1 MSQRTR
7 SRPRGVRGFR
17 VLLLR
22 TAAAVLVAAAIL
34 VELPSAQ
41 AGASGVLDPSFG
53 RGGIVLTPFGG
64 NLDAA
69 VAGLG
74 LQPDGKIVA
83 GGGVGDR
90 ITLARYRPDGSL
102 DRAFGSRGIATTTLA
117 DNARVGAITLQPDG
131 RIVVAGGTGTGEE
144 GFLVARYTPGGVLDR
159 SFGTNGFVR
168 TPIDGVAFAH
178 AIARQHDGKI
188 VVAGIS
194 YVKSHQAFALARYN
208 AAGSLD
214 RSFGSGGVVT
224 TLIDDWDDARG
235 VAIQPDGKIVV
246 AGAAS
251 GCCVDDNS
259 LWDFALARYRPD
271 GSLDPGFGDGGVVT
285 TPIGTYTRDW
295 AKAVV
300 LQPDGKLIVVGDTTN
315 ERTQGGFALAGYLP
329 NGSLDSG
336 FGSGGRVIHLGPY
349 GGSLEAVALQPDGKV
364 VAAGAS
370 AGRGFAVVRLLPN
383 GTFDETFGVEG
394 IVSLRLAK
402 EPGSPDE
409 ALAVAVQKNG
419 GIVAAGQ
426 SYQKQTD
433 EAHSVFALVRLLGDR
448 SHRLRVR
455 LRGGRKGTVVS
466 KPAAISCGKTCS
478 AWFGAGTSV
487 KLITKPPRGWIVTWS
502 RACSGERRSCRL
514 RMGANRTAVATFS
527 RCVVP
532 RAVGKPLTRAKRAI
546 RRAHCSLGHVKRRS
560 SRKRAGL
567 VLGQRPRP
575 GAKRP
580 AGTPIDLV
588 VSRGR

>member
-1 MSQRTR
+1 MSGVMSQRTR

-117 DNARVGAITLQPDG
+117 DNARVGAITLQP
-131 RIVVAGGTGTGEE
+131 
-144 GFLVARYTPGGVLDR
+144 GGVLDR

-246 AGAAS
+246 
-251 GCCVDDNS
+251 
-259 LWDFALARYRPD
+259 
-271 GSLDPGFGDGGVVT
+271 
-285 TPIGTYTRDW
+285 
-295 AKAVV
+295 
-300 LQPDGKLIVVGDTTN
+300 
-315 ERTQGGFALAGYLP
+315 
-329 NGSLDSG
+329 
-336 FGSGGRVIHLGPY
+336 
-349 GGSLEAVALQPDGKV
+349 
-364 VAAGAS
+364 
-370 AGRGFAVVRLLPN
+370 
-383 GTFDETFGVEG
+383 
-394 IVSLRLAK
+394 
-402 EPGSPDE
+402 
-409 ALAVAVQKNG
+409 
-419 GIVAAGQ
+419 
-426 SYQKQTD
+426 
-433 EAHSVFALVRLLGDR
+433 
-448 SHRLRVR
+448 
-455 LRGGRKGTVVS
+455 
-466 KPAAISCGKTCS
+466 
-478 AWFGAGTSV
+478 
-487 KLITKPPRGWIVTWS
+487 
-502 RACSGERRSCRL
+502 
-514 RMGANRTAVATFS
+514 
-527 RCVVP
+527 
-532 RAVGKPLTRAKRAI
+532 
-546 RRAHCSLGHVKRRS
+546 
-560 SRKRAGL
+560 
-567 VLGQRPRP
+567 
-575 GAKRP
+575 
-580 AGTPIDLV
+580 
-588 VSRGR
+588 